1 MTISSV
7 RASMQH
13 GAGFEILETKYKDKT
28 LRVSVATSAN
38 DVDTKQVEGEA
49 QIHVTLIEKIK
60 AVDRGLKEVLESAK
74 SGESVVILCR
84 SSTIYKAVLAHVGF
98 NE

>member
-13 GAGFEILETKYKDKT
+13 GAGFEILETQYKDKT

-38 DVDTKQVEGEA
+38 DVDTKQVGDEP
-49 QIHVTLIEKIK
+49 QVHMTLIEKSK
-60 AVDRGLKEVLESAK
+60 AVERGVKEVLDAAK
-74 SGESVVILCR
+74 DGESVVILCR
-84 SSTIYKAVLAHVGF
+84 SSSIYKAVLAHVGF
-98 NE
+98 SE